1 MNVSVNCYFVLK
13 GGYNLFNDMIF
24 MLIIFFINDLEK
36 SFNFYLSRFV
46 DVIFCFKI
54 LLVVKLLYF
63 FDR

>member
-36 SFNFYLSRFV
+36 K
-46 DVIFCFKI
+46 FKF
-54 LLVVKLLYF
+54 LFK
-63 FDR
+63 